1 MKNMKLKFLSL
12 GVLVAV
18 ATSATPVFAQT
29 VTNTKGVKPAIHEDF
44 YSNQSAATIIA
55 NGGVIQEG
63 DSGQPVRD
71 VQNRL
76 ADWGFLS
83 RSDVDGQFGPKT
95 RDAVRQFQLH
105 WNVWARPNG
114 QPTLAPDGIVG
125 SQTWSFLS

>member
-44 YSNQSAATIIA
+44 YSNQSAKDIIA

-63 DSGQPVRD
+63 DSGQPVKD
-71 VQNRL
+71 VQSRL
-76 ADWGFLS
+76 VSWGYLS
-83 RSDVDGQFGPKT
+83 SSDVDGQFGPKT
-95 RDAVRQFQLH
+95 REAVRQFQLN
-105 WNVWARPNG
+105 WNRSARPNG

-125 SQTWSFLS
+125 PQTWACLS